1 MSTNIYASQWDCSVY
16 GSSKLVHTFMQRLD
30 NLDFLICPCS
40 SFIKV
45 CKVEFVNLQNV
56 AYRNLILQ
64 KQAYRTRR
72 TLQIVQRLYTLSQ
85 SNIPQTSSRDFT
97 LWFLLQNPAPGLQVF
112 QAPVPYSETDSD
124 FHLCPIPTYFKKDHA
139 TNPHSATQRRYLD
152 REVNII
158 AEIYLCDYE
167 THVDNFIS
175 KVYLVLISWENELN
189 L

>member
-1 MSTNIYASQWDCSVY
+1 MNLWICKMWHIEI
-16 GSSKLVHTFMQRLD
+16 GSFKNWHTGLEKHSK
-30 NLDFLICPCS
+30 
-40 SFIKV
+40 
-45 CKVEFVNLQNV
+45 
-56 AYRNLILQ
+56 
-64 KQAYRTRR
+64 
-72 TLQIVQRLYTLSQ
+72 IVQRPYTLTHCD
-85 SNIPQTSSRDFT
+85 IPQTLSRDVT
-97 LWFLLQNPAPGLQVF
+97 QWFLLQNPAPGLQVF

-189 L
+189 LQSRFPNLRMVKSIFFSLKMKDQKFQHFNV

>member
-16 GSSKLVHTFMQRLD
+16 GSSKLAHTFMQRLD
-30 NLDFLICPCS
+30 NMDLLICPCS
-40 SFIKV
+40 SFLKV
-45 CKVEFVNLQNV
+45 CMVEFVNLQNV
-56 AYRNLILQ
+56 AYRNWILQ
-64 KQAYRTRR
+64 K
-72 TLQIVQRLYTLSQ
+72 LEKHSKIVQRPYTLTHCD
-85 SNIPQTSSRDFT
+85 IPQTLSRDVT
-97 LWFLLQNPAPGLQVF
+97 QWFLLQNPAPGLQVF